1 MTVRIITVMCWVI
14 ILMMWMPET
23 WFSGTCSILCHNKG
37 CGHAETAFGTED
49 WYSIAYNSTEWTIN
63 LLKQGKG
70 SSFYRWANLIAYFVL
85 LPGLAVVNAR
95 LHSIQGIWYKWM
107 GGSIAMLLAIGE
119 VTSESHS
126 LTGKGWYY
134 YCTDW
139 CIRVGNSTG
148 LTYGGVCFVVFVV
161 GIPGVLLG
169 DFIWGVSKRLYLEPN
184 EQSAT
189 ES

>member
-1 MTVRIITVMCWVI
+1 M
-14 ILMMWMPET
+14 
-23 WFSGTCSILCHNKG
+23 
-37 CGHAETAFGTED
+37 
-49 WYSIAYNSTEWTIN
+49 IN
-63 LLKQGKG
+63 LLKQGKEF
-70 SSFYRWANLIAYFVL
+70 SFYRWANLIAYFVL
-85 LPGLAVVNAR
+85 LPGLAVVNAQ
-95 LHSIQGIWYKWM
+95 LHSIQSIWYKWM
-107 GGSIAMLLAIGE
+107 GGSIAMLLAVGE
-119 VTSESHS
+119 VTSKNHS

-169 DFIWGVSKRLYLEPN
+169 DFIWGVIKRLYLEPN
-184 EQSAT
+184 EQPAT